1 MRETILVTGA
11 NGFIGKRTVE
21 MLLNDGYLVR
31 ALVREDGFCR
41 LKPHKNLSV
50 VRANICDYK
59 KLKNGVGEVDAA
71 VHLAANKYHPKNS
84 LIVATEGAKN
94 LIRLINEGKVR
105 SNRIINISSQST
117 KIKWQGVYGMSKS
130 KSDEIIM
137 RSPGVRWTTLKP
149 SLVYGD
155 DKNTIFKTIANYA
168 LKLPIIPVIGN
179 GKWVLFPI
187 DVDDV
192 AKMII
197 KALKNDVTIGKVYD
211 LGCEKGIQF
220 NKLVELIKNE
230 LGVHKTIVN
239 IPFGVG
245 FLAVWMA
252 TKIMPN
258 LPINVDNVLGSNQD
272 THCHPR
278 KAIKDLKII
287 PLSVAD
293 GVKKYLGKANKLKV
307 AIVGLGKMGIL
318 HATILATMNEV
329 EITAVVDIDKKLG
342 KTAVSMGFGAKFYSS
357 LKEAV
362 KNEKIRAVFICTP
375 NFNHL
380 EMVEECKKFNLPFMV
395 EKPVTANVADW
406 KKLLLGM
413 SEKVKKQSM
422 AGYFWIKKREIVFI
436 KNLLKKKVIGE
447 VLGYS
452 IVLKHGEVF
461 GKKKG
466 WMFIKKLSGG
476 GVLMNPGPH
485 AFSVIRYLFG
495 KGKIDKSRLKYIF
508 GNEVEDEARILLSH
522 GKIKGE
528 LSASW
533 SVKNE
538 PVLKIGVD
546 INGTKGR
553 ILFNSS
559 GLWVNERKYEYGEIP
574 QEREVFNLNP
584 RSGGDAYYLED
595 REFIESCI
603 FNKTTSSPLTFARE
617 VEEMIYESYKYAKQD
632 NN

>member
-1 MRETILVTGA
+1 
-11 NGFIGKRTVE
+11 
-21 MLLNDGYLVR
+21 MLLDDGFLVR
-31 ALVREDGFCR
+31 ALVRDDSFCR

-50 VRANICDYK
+50 VRGNICDYK
-59 KLKNGVGEVDAA
+59 KLKNGVGEVDAV

-84 LIVATEGAKN
+84 IIVATEGAKN
-94 LIRLINEGKVR
+94 LVRLTNEGKVR
-105 SNRIINISSQST
+105 SKRIINISSQST
-117 KIKWQGVYGMSKS
+117 KVKWRGVYGTSKS

-137 RSPGVRWTTLKP
+137 RSPGVKWTTLKP
-149 SLVYGD
+149 SLVYGND
-155 DKNTIFKTIANYA
+155 QNTIFKTIANYA
-168 LKLPIIPVIGN
+168 LKLPFIPVIGD

-197 KALKNDVTIGKVYD
+197 MAFKNDVTIGKVYD
-211 LGCEKGIQF
+211 LGCEEGIQF
-220 NKLVELIKNE
+220 NQLVELIKNE

-239 IPFGVG
+239 IPFGMG
-245 FLAVWMA
+245 FLAVWIA
-252 TKIMPN
+252 TKIVPN
-258 LPINVDNVLGSNQD
+258 LPISIDNVLGSNQD

-278 KAIKDLKII
+278 KAIKDFKII

-329 EITAVVDIDKKLG
+329 EIAAVVDIDKKLG
-342 KTAVSMGFGAKFYSS
+342 KTAVSMGFGAKFYTS

-362 KNEKIRAVFICTP
+362 RNNKIGAVFICTP

-380 EMVEECKKFNLPFMV
+380 EMVEECKKLNLPFMV
-395 EKPVTANVADW
+395 EKPVTTNIVDW
-406 KKLLLGM
+406 KKLLFGM
-413 SEKVKKQSM
+413 SEKVKIRSM
-422 AGYFWIKKREIVFI
+422 AGYFWIKKREIIFI
-436 KNLLKKKVIGE
+436 KNLLKKKIIGE
-447 VLGYS
+447 VLSYS

-485 AFSVIRYLFG
+485 AFSIIRYLFG
-495 KGKIDKSRLKYIF
+495 IGKIDQSRLKYVF
-508 GNEVEDEARILLSH
+508 GNEVEDEAKIILSH

-528 LSASW
+528 LLASW

-538 PVLKIGVD
+538 PVLKIELE
-546 INGTKGR
+546 ING
-553 ILFNSS
+553 ILGSISFKN
-559 GLWVNERKYEYGEIP
+559 GKLTVKEKIIEYEEIP
-574 QEREVFNLNP
+574 GNRDVFNLNP
-584 RSGGDAYYLED
+584 KSGGDAYYMED
-595 REFIESCI
+595 KEFVESCI
-603 FNKTTSSPLTFARE
+603 FGKAPEASLYFARD
-617 VEEMIYESYKYAKQD
+617 VEEMIFSSYKNDRK
-632 NN
+632 